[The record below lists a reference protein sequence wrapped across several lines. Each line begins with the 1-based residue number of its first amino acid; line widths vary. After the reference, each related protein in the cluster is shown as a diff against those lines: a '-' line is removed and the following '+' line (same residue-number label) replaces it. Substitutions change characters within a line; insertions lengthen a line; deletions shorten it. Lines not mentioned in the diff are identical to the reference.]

1 MAMDADALEHAGT
14 KRHDVVRVSGGA
26 RRVEQDDLAEE
37 VPVALEYNGIS
48 HAVMLATPCDLEE
61 FAVGFSLSEGIVP
74 SLADIYEA
82 EVEHGANGITV
93 HLRIEGGAFV
103 RLKEKRRNLTGRT
116 GCGLC
121 GTEDLGQVLRPLP
134 QVHGKQALSPA
145 AVRRA
150 LEDLKRHQPINRQTG
165 ATHAAAWCSSDGEG
179 RVLAVFEDVGRHNA
193 LDKLIGFMARE
204 KIDSTNGFLAMTS
217 RASVELVQKAASV
230 GMPAL
235 VAISAPT
242 ALAVRTAESCGMIL
256 LAFARGDEFVAYANA
271 DKLAKAP
278 E

>member
-1 MAMDADALEHAGT
+1 MDAEATQHAAT
-14 KRHDVVRVSGGA
+14 ARRTVVRFASGLA
-26 RRVEQDDLAEE
+26 SEAHDDLAEE

-48 HAVMLATPCDLEE
+48 HAVMLATPCDLEA

-74 SLADIYEA
+74 GLDDIYET
-82 EVEHGANGITV
+82 EIEHAAGGITV
-93 HLRIEGGAFV
+93 HLRIEGGAFA

-134 QVHGKQALSPA
+134 QVQGKLALSPL
-145 AVRRA
+145 AVQRA
-150 LEDLKRHQPINRQTG
+150 LEDLKRHQPINRKTG
-165 ATHAAAWCSSDGEG
+165 ATHAAAWCDHEG

-204 KIDSTNGFLAMTS
+204 KFDATVGFLAMTS

-242 ALAVRTAESCGMIL
+242 ALAVNTAESCGMVL
-256 LAFARGDEFVAYANA
+256 LAFARGNEFVAYAHA
-271 DKLAKAP
+271 DKLAKD
-278 E
+278 